1 MKAKRVQQVLQV
13 VAPFLTEGEATEV
26 ATFANVGTVSAR
38 RLVGTTVLVGV
49 ATAGMVTAVARPR
62 PLYVALTTHRLMFF
76 DANGLTGRPEAK
88 PVMELQREWVAV
100 ARVKKFLLALNVHL
114 QVLDSDKEL
123 KLSFPRTTHDAARTV
138 VAGLPMVEAPAD
150 LSQG

>member
-1 MKAKRVQQVLQV
+1 MKATRVQQVLEAV
-13 VAPFLTEGEATEV
+13 DPFLTEGEAAEV

-38 RLVGTTVLVGV
+38 RLVGTAVLVGV

-62 PLYVALTTHRLMFF
+62 PLYVVLTTRRLLFF
-76 DANGLTGRPEAK
+76 DVNRLTGRPEGK
-88 PVMELQREWVAV
+88 PVMELQRERVAV

-114 QVLDSDKEL
+114 QVLDSDKDL

-138 VAGLPMVEAPAD
+138 VAGLSTAESPAYP
-150 LSQG
+150 SQS